1 MPASTTMTL
10 HGLPATVRK
19 LEQLPQ
25 KISKGPV
32 RKAVRAGGAPF
43 VKASKRNAPRR
54 TGIFKRSL
62 TQKVKS
68 YRGGVVTLS
77 IIGQLKRARI
87 KATKGLKKGRGG
99 ISGRGGVVPVHF
111 VEEDIKPHRIPK
123 EGTDDPFAFAFRSQ
137 GGRIVIVYEIHH
149 PGTRGQHPIRKA
161 AQEAERPGLA
171 AFQQKLATEV
181 DREAAKMAATA

>member
-1 MPASTTMTL
+1 MTATTVTL
-10 HGLPATVRK
+10 EGLPATVRK

-25 KISKGPV
+25 KIQKGPV
-32 RKAVRAGGAPF
+32 RKATRAGGAPF
-43 VKASKRNAPRR
+43 VKAAKRNAPRR

-77 IIGQLKRARI
+77 IIGQLKNAKI

-99 ISGRGGVVPVHF
+99 ISGRGKVVPVHF
-111 VEEDIKPHRIPK
+111 VEEDIKPHQIPK
-123 EGTDDPFAFAFRSQ
+123 EDSDDPFAFAFRSS
-137 GGRIVIVYEIHH
+137 GGRIVIVYKVEH

-161 AQEAERPGLA
+161 AQEAEKPGLKK
-171 AFQQKLATEV
+171 FQDKLEAEV
-181 DREAAKMAATA
+181 DKEAASLAASS